1 MILLSELCVMIID
14 LIDFV
19 TAENGKKQTSKYQKE
34 TDKKALRKNNDS
46 MLDKI
51 ASEIDSL
58 VTYDTDISIQME
70 NFVQQSFEIHMGDTD
85 ISIQMENF
93 VQQSFEIHMGKKNE
107 EKQKHSVSSKG
118 EKTIIFPCSDLNE
131 YKKIIADRKTF
142 KEAVLKNLCP
152 AHQTGSDRIRQGTKI
167 LVGEKNLTLLQVI
180 GLKNA
185 KRK

>member
-58 VTYDTDISIQME
+58 VTYDTY
-70 NFVQQSFEIHMGDTD
+70 